1 MPLALRWT
9 KTADTE
15 LLQLRAAGL
24 PWHAVAD
31 RLRVGRNAAIE
42 RARRL
47 GLQPMTR
54 IQPAPRPITDR
65 VDRPPLP
72 PGHPLSWQAITAN
85 TSLEGE
91 PYPYPV
97 FV

>member
-1 MPLALRWT
+1 MPLALNWT
-9 KTADTE
+9 KMADNQ
-15 LLQLRAAGL
+15 LLELRAAGL

-47 GLQPMTR
+47 GLQPLTR
-54 IQPAPRPITDR
+54 MQPAPRPSAER

-72 PGHPLSWQAITAN
+72 PGHPLSWQAITVN
-85 TSLEGE
+85 TTLDGE
-91 PYPYPV
+91 AYPYPV
-97 FV
+97 FI

>member
-1 MPLALRWT
+1 MPLALTWT
-9 KTADTE
+9 KTADVE
-15 LLQLRAAGL
+15 LLELRAAGL
-24 PWHAVAD
+24 PWHAVAS

-47 GLQPMTR
+47 GLQPVTR
-54 IQPAPRPITDR
+54 MQPSPRPATDR
-65 VDRPPLP
+65 IDRPPLP

-85 TSLEGE
+85 TAMDGQ

-97 FV
+97 FL